1 MAKLLLNADVGESFG
16 AWQLGQDEALM
27 PFIDLANIACGFHAS
42 DPDTMR
48 RTVQLAQLHGVKIGA
63 HPAYPDLVGFGRR
76 SLACSPAE
84 IENMVLYQLGALDA
98 LCRAEGT
105 RVHYVK
111 PHGALYNDMMREPTK
126 LAAVMQAVAR
136 YDASLPLMLMAKTDN
151 QAALDLAQPFGL
163 QLWFEAFADR
173 AYDGQGLLVSR
184 QLPGAVFSSPQ
195 QIIEQAR
202 RIALGEPLVACD
214 GSALVLSADT
224 LCVHGDNLESIGA
237 VSAIRHL
244 LENLKLENLKSENL
258 KLDSLT

>member
-1 MAKLLLNADVGESFG
+1 MAKLLLNADLGESFG
-16 AWQLGQDEALM
+16 AWQLGQDEAVL

-48 RTVQLAQLHGVKIGA
+48 RTVQLAQLHKVKIGA

-84 IENMVLYQLGALDA
+84 IENMVLYQLGALDG

-105 RVHYVK
+105 QVRYVK
-111 PHGALYNDMMREPTK
+111 PHGALYNDMMREPEK

-136 YDASLPLMLMAKTDN
+136 YDASLPLMLMAKADN
-151 QAALDLAQPFGL
+151 QAALDLAQAFGL

-173 AYDGQGLLVSR
+173 AYDNAGFLVSR
-184 QLPGAVFSSPQ
+184 QLPGAVLSSQ
-195 QIIEQAR
+195 EQIVEQAR
-202 RIALGEPLVACD
+202 RLMMAEPLIAHD
-214 GSALVLSADT
+214 GSALLLTADT
-224 LCVHGDNLESIGA
+224 LCVHGDNPESIAA

-244 LENLKLENLKSENL
+244 LENLKLDGLV
-258 KLDSLT
+258 